1 MAKKILIIDDEVHI
15 RALLEHALEDLE
27 DEGVELL
34 FAKDGDEGLK
44 TIKKEKP
51 DLIFLDIMMPKMNG
65 YDVCREIKKDPEF
78 NTSYIIM
85 LTAKG
90 QTSDKIRGEEVQA
103 DEYITKPFNPD
114 EILDKASTILNI
126 EIL

>member
-27 DEGVELL
+27 DEGIKLL
-34 FAKDGDEGLK
+34 LAKDGDEGLK
-44 TIKKEKP
+44 AIKKEKP

-114 EILDKASTILNI
+114 EILDKASAILDI
-126 EIL
+126 KI

>member
-1 MAKKILIIDDEVHI
+1 MSKKILIIDDEVHI
-15 RALLEHALEDLE
+15 RALLEQSLEDLE
-27 DEGVELL
+27 DKGVKLL

-44 TIKKEKP
+44 IIKKEKP

-90 QTSDKIRGEEVQA
+90 QTSDKIMGEEVKA

-114 EILDKASTILNI
+114 EILDKASTILDV
-126 EIL
+126 EI

>member
-27 DEGVELL
+27 DEGIELL

-44 TIKKEKP
+44 AIKKEKP

-114 EILDKASTILNI
+114 EILDKASAILDI
-126 EIL
+126 KI

>member
-1 MAKKILIIDDEVHI
+1 MAKKILIIDDEAHI

-51 DLIFLDIMMPKMNG
+51 ELVFLDIMMPKMNG
-65 YDVCREIKKDPEF
+65 YDVCREIKKDPGL

-90 QTSDKIRGEEVQA
+90 QTSDKIRGGEVQA

-114 EILDKASTILNI
+114 EILIKASTILDV
-126 EIL
+126 EI

>member
-1 MAKKILIIDDEVHI
+1 MAKKILIVDDEVHI

-44 TIKKEKP
+44 AIKKEKP

-65 YDVCREIKKDPEF
+65 YDVCREIKKDPEL

-90 QTSDKIRGEEVQA
+90 QSSDKIRGEEVQA

-114 EILDKASTILNI
+114 EILNKASTILDI
-126 EIL
+126 EI

>member
-114 EILDKASTILNI
+114 EILHKASTILDI
-126 EIL
+126 EI

>member
-1 MAKKILIIDDEVHI
+1 MAKKILIVDDEVHI

-44 TIKKEKP
+44 AIKKEKP

-114 EILDKASTILNI
+114 EILDKASAILDI
-126 EIL
+126 DI

>member
-1 MAKKILIIDDEVHI
+1 MAKKILIVDDEVHI

-44 TIKKEKP
+44 AIKKEKP
-51 DLIFLDIMMPKMNG
+51 DLIFLDIMMPKING

-114 EILDKASTILNI
+114 EILDKASAILDI
-126 EIL
+126 EI

>member
-1 MAKKILIIDDEVHI
+1 MSKKILIVDDEVHI
-15 RALLEHALEDLE
+15 RALLEQSLEDLE
-27 DEGVELL
+27 DEGVKLL

-44 TIKKEKP
+44 IIKKEKP

-90 QTSDKIRGEEVQA
+90 QTSDKIMGEEVKA

-114 EILDKASTILNI
+114 EILDKASTILDV
-126 EIL
+126 EI